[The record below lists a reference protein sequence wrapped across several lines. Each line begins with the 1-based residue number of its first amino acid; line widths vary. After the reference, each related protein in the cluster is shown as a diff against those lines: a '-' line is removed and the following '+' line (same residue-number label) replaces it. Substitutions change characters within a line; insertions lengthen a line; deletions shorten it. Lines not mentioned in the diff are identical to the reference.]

1 MDIPCRGGGL
11 LAGGRLKARLEAA
24 LGDRQIEDLAVKF
37 AAVAAE
43 IGAGHEIWLTRGRL
57 VDAVRASYALPG
69 IFDPVKFRGR
79 WLFDGALVNPLP
91 ISVCR
96 AMGAQVVLAVNLLS
110 EMTGRGGVMMDPAE
124 PHGAQAVTAAGASGE
139 APASVPRGG
148 LFRRSFAAPPSGVP
162 GITAVMADAF
172 NISQDR
178 ILRSR
183 LAGDPPD
190 VLLSARLGKIGMF
203 EFHRAAELI
212 DILELG
218 PHRTTRCE
226 GFSRGMKQKVALAG
240 ALIHDPR
247 LIMLDEPLTGIDA
260 AIARQVKDLLT
271 ARVRDGAT
279 IILTTHI
286 LEVAE
291 RLASRI
297 GIVDHGRLVAEGTL
311 AELRAKAGRTAG
323 VSTTSLEDVFLSL
336 TGRDA
341 MAS

>member
-1 MDIPCRGGGL
+1 M
-11 LAGGRLKARLEAA
+11 AHARSVTVMREDGAA
-24 LGDRQIEDLAVKF
+24 VRTAAPPALHLSGVRKSFD
-37 AAVAAE
+37 AAVAVAHIDLTVQPGE
-43 IGAGHEIWLTRGRL
+43 FYALLGPNGAGKTTTLRMIAGLLKPDAGAISIFG
-57 VDAVRASYALPG
+57 VDAIR
-69 IFDPVKFRGR
+69 DPV
-79 WLFDGALVNPLP
+79 GAK
-91 ISVCR
+91 R
-96 AMGAQVVLAVNLLS
+96 
-110 EMTGRGGVMMDPAE
+110 
-124 PHGAQAVTAAGASGE
+124 
-139 APASVPRGG
+139 
-148 LFRRSFAAPPSGVP
+148 
-162 GITAVMADAF
+162 ITAWLPDEPMLYDKLTPLEYLEF
-172 NISQDR
+172 I
-178 ILRSR
+178 
-183 LAGDPPD
+183 AGLWG
-190 VLLSARLGKIGMF
+190 VATSVAER
-203 EFHRAAELI
+203 RAAELI
-212 DILELG
+212 DMLELG
-218 PHRTTRCE
+218 PHRNTRCE